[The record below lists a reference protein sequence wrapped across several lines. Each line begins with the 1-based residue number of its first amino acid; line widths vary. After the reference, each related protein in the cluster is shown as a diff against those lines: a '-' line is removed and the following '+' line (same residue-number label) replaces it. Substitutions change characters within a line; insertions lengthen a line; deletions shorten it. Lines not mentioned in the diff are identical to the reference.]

1 MGVQPRPSG
10 FKGKSC
16 VPQSSLT
23 RGWVR
28 CGYVTGCGQWEV
40 GRLCR
45 GKTLIL
51 LSPTQPGVTPPWDSS
66 LVAIILCLWPK
77 GSWPR
82 NRAVALMVTS
92 GIMGQT
98 TVLSDAELTSPGV
111 ALSWDLG
118 LFFLFDALCSINIP
132 CTQKHPNR
140 YRRDAQQTGGQS
152 LSAQSKG
159 FGEEALGPCT
169 VPLPQYPGYP
179 WEGEGGKVRRHA
191 ERKQGVLQSWGS
203 RRRGPYPSSPA
214 KPGSGTQRRSPA
226 SVGHPRFRGAIPPSQ
241 PNPGR

>member
-1 MGVQPRPSG
+1 M
-10 FKGKSC
+10 
-16 VPQSSLT
+16 
-23 RGWVR
+23 
-28 CGYVTGCGQWEV
+28 TGCGQWEV
-40 GRLCR
+40 GRVCR

-51 LSPTQPGVTPPWDSS
+51 LSPAQPGVTPPWNSS

-82 NRAVALMVTS
+82 NRAVALTVTS

-118 LFFLFDALCSINIP
+118 LFFLFDALCSISIP

-159 FGEEALGPCT
+159 FGEEALGPYT

-179 WEGEGGKVRRHA
+179 WEGGRREVGEA
-191 ERKQGVLQSWGS
+191 GREE
-203 RRRGPYPSSPA
+203 A
-214 KPGSGTQRRSPA
+214 RSA
-226 SVGHPRFRGAIPPSQ
+226 SVLGFWVKGTLPLLSSQAWERHTEKIPSKCGASEIQRCHPSLPAEPREVAV
-241 PNPGR
+241 NPGKKWSRSVFGQRGWAQTALRGT